1 MTEVNV
7 DIDGLQGCAGSLRS
21 STASLD
27 EAISA
32 AQSSMGLS
40 VEAFGLISGAIFTP
54 PVLGLL
60 AVQTTA
66 MQAAKVLVDVMAE
79 RVEACCNDYRDA
91 DERSAEEYRRIDP
104 MPRWRPLGDGET
116 VSV

>member
-1 MTEVNV
+1 MTEVSV
-7 DIDGLQGCAGSLRS
+7 DIDALQGCAGSIRS
-21 STASLD
+21 SSAALD

-54 PVLGLL
+54 PVLGLF
-60 AVQTTA
+60 AIQTTA
-66 MQAAKVLVDVMAE
+66 MQAAKGLVEVMSQ
-79 RVEACCNDYRDA
+79 RVEACCNDYREA
-91 DERSAEEYRRIDP
+91 DERSAEGYRRIDP